1 MGDQSAFF
9 RAKECI
15 SQMIPHVVRYVAPAV
30 EQPEDL
36 SSARFRCLLCNIE
49 TPIDAEHTQP
59 EMANHSTFCHL
70 HEFSK

>member
-15 SQMIPHVVRYVAPAV
+15 RQMLPYVVVQ
-30 EQPEDL
+30 E
-36 SSARFRCLLCNIE
+36 ARDEPGPCSWICLICEIR
-49 TPIDAEHTQP
+49 TMIDAEHTQP

-70 HEFSK
+70 QEFSK